1 MARVLGAPVAGLLL
15 AVWCPVPSAAATAA
29 NTTVERLRVDA
40 LTEPIGIDDTSPHL
54 SWELVSSGRSVTQT
68 AYEVRAATS
77 AERLDDPDLWESGR
91 VDSDQSTGVPWAGA
105 QLRSRQRVVWQAR
118 IWDSAGRVSR
128 WSEPA
133 SWEMGLLDA
142 NDWSARWI
150 GNPDWL
156 DRKPKPVVVTL
167 PPQDAR
173 YVRITTTKLGLPLKE
188 GSSLL
193 YRLQLAEVVVQ
204 DGAHGANLAQGAAI
218 SSSDPKTYPGKWEP
232 RFATDGVLTTN
243 QQPFGYSSAGYSGP
257 VPTKPISMT
266 VDLGQVRHLDRVLL
280 YPRTDT
286 VTDDGRTPN
295 FPVDFAVATAGAD
308 GTGYATGA
316 TVSGQVA
323 PPPFNLDFP
332 AMPLFAKQFTLDA
345 PVRSARLYATGLG
358 IYDARLNGRTVS
370 QAVLQPPN
378 TDYHARLV
386 YSTADVTGLL
396 REGENA
402 LSVRL
407 GAGTSIVP
415 DSPDRYTKWSGVL
428 GPPKLLAQLEL
439 TYADGRVERIASDHS
454 WRTALGP
461 TTFTQWYGGE
471 DADARL
477 EQPGWD
483 LPHADLS
490 RWRAAGETDAPTSG
504 VRLAAQMAPP
514 IQPVGRVST
523 VKVTEPEPGTYL
535 FDLGVNI
542 AGWPELHVS
551 GPAGTTV
558 TLQPGERLG
567 VDGLVDQSTMIRG
580 GATYPPILD
589 HYTLAG
595 RGDEVWHPNFVY
607 HGFRYLQITGLP
619 SPPTRETVSGIILRA
634 ANEESGS
641 FSSSSALLD
650 GIQRIINRAIQGNM
664 YSILT
669 DCPDR
674 EKLGWLEETHLV
686 LGAVS
691 RNYDVAAYYRELV
704 RNMVEAQEPSG
715 VVPDIAPQYVMFSG
729 DVHDEPN
736 WGSALIL
743 APWQMYRAYD
753 DIDTLR
759 FAYGA
764 MQRYFDYLSSK
775 MKGGLLDYGLGDWA
789 AIDKSTP
796 DGVTAT
802 FAYHRDAV
810 TLAAI
815 ARLLGHDSDAARYE
829 AVAERVAAAFNAA
842 FLHSNTG
849 TYATGSQASDAL
861 ALDMGVVPEG
871 LRGPVLAHLV
881 DSIRAAGN
889 HVTVG
894 EVALPSLL
902 RVLSAAGRDDVVYDI
917 ASQTSNP
924 SYGYQV
930 VHGATAL
937 AEYWDG
943 PTGYGSQN
951 HFMLG
956 ALDEWFTAGIGGI
969 RQAEDSVGFRRLEI
983 RPSVVGRLTHAQ
995 SSVRT
1000 PYGEVRTA
1008 WRRTGSTFQ
1017 LDVAVPPGTTAR
1029 VEVPLWAGH
1038 GGASATAGAQP
1049 VQTTEDRA
1057 TYEVGSGTWSFVAHT
1072 DGAVPADREQLAV
1085 DAPAAEVALVP
1096 GEAATA
1102 TFSVHN
1108 LMDDPATVRLGVEA
1122 STGFVATAEARTLTV
1137 PPHTTVPVPVRVER
1151 TDASALSGRVD
1162 LTAGD
1167 DAATASIIA
1176 TENWVRGA
1184 TMSASSVHSG
1194 SSPAFTNDGITDSAA
1209 WSNGVGGWNDDT
1221 PTVFPDALTAT
1232 WSHPVTLSRVRLF
1245 TLDSAQYPAE
1255 RVGVRDGTVE
1265 ALVDGTWRPVAT
1277 IASNTAGLLERTFA
1291 PVQATALRLV
1301 VTDSNDH
1308 TYSRILELEAYSS

>member
-1 MARVLGAPVAGLLL
+1 MATLVAGTLL
-15 AVWCPVPSAAATAA
+15 ALYAAVPSAAAAAATAGD
-29 NTTVERLRVDA
+29 TTVGELRVDA
-40 LTEPIGIDDTSPHL
+40 LVDPLGIDDASPSL
-54 SWELVSSGRSVTQT
+54 SWEMVSARRSVTQT

-77 AERLDDPDLWESGR
+77 AERLDHPDLWQSGR
-91 VDSDQSTGVPWAGA
+91 VNSDQSIGVPWGGVD
-105 QLRSRQRVVWQAR
+105 LRSRQHVVWQVR
-118 IWDSAGRVSR
+118 VWDSAGRVSR
-128 WSEPA
+128 WSKSA

-142 NDWSARWI
+142 SDWSARWI
-150 GNPDWL
+150 ANPDWL
-156 DRKPKPVVVTL
+156 DRKPQPVVVTV

-193 YRLQLAEVVVQ
+193 YRLQLAEVAVQ
-204 DGAHGANLAQGAAI
+204 NGVDGDNLARGAGI

-232 RFATDGVLTTN
+232 KFATDGELTTN

-257 VPTKPISMT
+257 VPTKPISLT

-286 VTDDGRTPN
+286 VTDDGHTPN
-295 FPVDFAVATAGAD
+295 APADFTVETAGED
-308 GTGYATGA
+308 GTDFATGA
-316 TVSGQVA
+316 TVTGQVA

-345 PVRSARLYATGLG
+345 PLRSARLYATGLG
-358 IYDARLNGRTVS
+358 IYDARVNGRAVS
-370 QAVLQPPN
+370 KAVLQPPN
-378 TDYHARLV
+378 TDYHERLV
-386 YSTADVTGLL
+386 YSTTDVTGLL
-396 REGENA
+396 KQGENA
-402 LSVRL
+402 LSMRL

-415 DSPDRYTKWSGVL
+415 DTPDRYTKWSGVL

-439 TYADGRVERIASDHS
+439 TYADGRVERIASDQT

-483 LPHADLS
+483 RPDADLS
-490 RWRAAGETDAPTSG
+490 GWKAAGETDAPTPG
-504 VRLAAQMAPP
+504 LRLTAQMAPP
-514 IQPVGRVST
+514 IQQVDRVST
-523 VKVTEPEPGTYL
+523 VKITQPEAGTYL
-535 FDLGVNI
+535 FDLGLNI
-542 AGWPELHVS
+542 AGWPELRVS

-558 TLQPGERLG
+558 TLKPGERLG
-567 VDGLVDQSTMIRG
+567 ADGLVDQSTMIRG

-595 RGDEVWHPNFVY
+595 RGEEVWHPNFVY
-607 HGFRYLQITGLP
+607 HGFRYVQITGLP
-619 SPPTRETVSGIILRA
+619 SAPTPKTLSGIVLRA

-650 GIQRIINRAIQGNM
+650 GIHSIINRAIQGNM

-686 LGAVS
+686 FGAVS

-715 VVPDIAPQYVMFSG
+715 LVPDIAPQYVVFSG

-736 WGSALIL
+736 WGSAVIL
-743 APWQMYRAYD
+743 APWQMYRAYG

-759 FAYGA
+759 FAYDA
-764 MQRYFDYLSSK
+764 MRHYFDYLSTK
-775 MKGGLLDYGLGDWA
+775 AKGDLLDYGLGDWA

-796 DGVTAT
+796 DGMTAT

-810 TLAAI
+810 TLAKI
-815 ARLLGHDSDAARYE
+815 ARLLGHDDDAARYD
-829 AVAERVAAAFNAA
+829 AVAERVAAAFNTA
-842 FLHSNTG
+842 FLHADTG

-861 ALDMGVVPEG
+861 ALDMGVVPEE
-871 LRGPVLAHLV
+871 LRGRVLEHLV
-881 DSIRAAGN
+881 QSVRAAGN

-902 RVLSAAGRDDVVYDI
+902 RVLSVAGRDDVVYDI

-969 RQAEDSVGFRRLEI
+969 RQAEDSVGFRQLEI
-983 RPSVVGRLTHAQ
+983 RPSVVGRLTHAE
-995 SSVRT
+995 SSYRT
-1000 PYGEVRTA
+1000 PYGEVRTE
-1008 WRRTGSTFQ
+1008 WRRTGTTFH
-1017 LDVAVPPGTTAR
+1017 LDVDVPPGTTAS

-1038 GGASATAGAQP
+1038 GGATATAGARP
-1049 VQTTEDRA
+1049 VRTTEDSA
-1057 TYEVGSGTWSFVAHT
+1057 VYEVGSGTWSFVSHT
-1072 DGAVPADREQLAV
+1072 DGVVPEDREQLAV
-1085 DAPAAEVALVP
+1085 DAPAAQVPVLP

-1102 TFSVHN
+1102 TFTVHN
-1108 LMDDPATVRLGVEA
+1108 LMDDPVTVRVGVEA
-1122 STGFVATAEARTLTV
+1122 STGFTATAKPSTRTI
-1137 PPHTTVPVPVRVER
+1137 PPHTTVAVPVQVER
-1151 TDASALSGRVD
+1151 TDASAASGQVK

-1167 DAATASIIA
+1167 SAASAPVTA
-1176 TENWVRGA
+1176 TDNWARGA
-1184 TMSASSVHSG
+1184 TMSASSAHSG
-1194 SSPAFTNDGITDSAA
+1194 SSAEFTNDGVTDSGV

-1221 PTVFPDALTAT
+1221 SKVFPDTLTAT

-1245 TLDSAQYPAE
+1245 TLDSAQYPAA
-1255 RVGVRDGTVE
+1255 RVGVRDATVE
-1265 ALVDGTWRPVAT
+1265 ASVDGSWRPVAT
-1277 IASNTAGLLERTFA
+1277 IAGNTAGVVERTFA
-1291 PVQATALRLV
+1291 PVEATALRLV

-1308 TYSRILELEAYSS
+1308 TFSRVLELEAYA

>member
-1 MARVLGAPVAGLLL
+1 MAAPVAGMLL
-15 AVWCPVPSAAATAA
+15 ALCSAVPSSAATAGD
-29 NTTVERLRVDA
+29 TTVGPLRVDA
-40 LTEPIGIDDTSPHL
+40 LVEPLGIDDTSPRL
-54 SWELVSSGRSVTQT
+54 SWETASAGRSVTQT

-77 AERLDDPDLWESGR
+77 AERLDDPDLWSSGR
-91 VDSDQSTGVPWAGA
+91 VGSDQSVGVPWGGVD
-105 QLRSRQRVVWQAR
+105 LRSRQHVVWQVR
-118 IWDSAGRVSR
+118 VWDSTGRVSR

-142 NDWSARWI
+142 GDWSGRWI
-150 GNPDWL
+150 ANPDWL

-173 YVRITTTKLGLPLKE
+173 FVRVTTTKLGLPLKE

-193 YRLQLAEVVVQ
+193 HRLQLAEVVVQ
-204 DGAHGANLAQGAAI
+204 DGADGDNLAQGAGI
-218 SSSDPKTYPGKWEP
+218 TSSDPKTYPGKWEP
-232 RFATDGVLTTN
+232 KFATDGVLTTN

-257 VPTKPISMT
+257 MPTRPISLT

-286 VTDDGRTPN
+286 VTDDGHTPN
-295 FPVDFAVATAGAD
+295 FPVDFTVETAGPD
-308 GTGYATGA
+308 GTGYASGA
-316 TVSGQVA
+316 TVTGQVA

-358 IYDARLNGRTVS
+358 IYDARINGRAVS

-386 YSTADVTGLL
+386 YSTTDVTGLL
-396 REGENA
+396 QEGENA
-402 LSVRL
+402 LSMRL

-415 DSPDRYTKWSGVL
+415 DTPDRYTKWTGVL
-428 GPPKLLAQLEL
+428 GPPKLLAQLEV
-439 TYADGRVERIASDHS
+439 TYADGRVERIASDPS

-461 TTFTQWYGGE
+461 TTFTHWYGGE

-483 LPHADLS
+483 RPDADLS
-490 RWRAAGETDAPTSG
+490 GWKTARETDAPTPG

-514 IQPVGRVST
+514 IQPVGRVPT
-523 VKVTEPEPGTYL
+523 VKITEPEPGAYL

-542 AGWPELHVS
+542 AGWPELRVS

-558 TLQPGERLG
+558 TLKPGERLG
-567 VDGLVDQSTMIRG
+567 ADGLVDQSTMIRG

-595 RGDEVWHPNFVY
+595 LGEEVWHPNFVY
-607 HGFRYLQITGLP
+607 HGFRYLQVTGLP
-619 SPPTRETVSGIILRA
+619 SPPTPQTVSGIVLRA

-641 FSSSSALLD
+641 FDSSSALLN
-650 GIQRIINRAIQGNM
+650 GIHRIINRAIQGNM

-686 LGAVS
+686 YGAVS

-715 VVPDIAPQYVMFSG
+715 LVPDIAPQYVVFSG

-736 WGSALIL
+736 WGSAVIL
-743 APWQMYRAYD
+743 APWQMYRAYGD
-753 DIDTLR
+753 VDTLR

-764 MQRYFDYLSSK
+764 MQRYFDYLTSK
-775 MKGGLLDYGLGDWA
+775 TKGDLLDYGLGDWA

-796 DGVTAT
+796 DGVTAS
-802 FAYHRDAV
+802 FAYHRAAV
-810 TLAAI
+810 TLAKI
-815 ARLLGHDSDAARYE
+815 ARLPGHDDDAVRYE
-829 AVAERVAAAFNAA
+829 AVAGRVATAFNAA
-842 FLHSNTG
+842 FLHADTG

-861 ALDMGVVPEG
+861 ALDMGVVPAG
-871 LRGPVLAHLV
+871 LRGAVLEHLV
-881 DSIRAAGN
+881 GSIRAAGN

-894 EVALPSLL
+894 EIALPSLL
-902 RVLSAAGRDDVVYDI
+902 RVLSAAGRDDVVYDV
-917 ASQTSNP
+917 ATQTSNP

-951 HFMLG
+951 HFMMG

-983 RPSVVGRLTHAQ
+983 RPSVVGRLTHAE
-995 SSVRT
+995 SSYRT
-1000 PYGEVRTA
+1000 PYGEVRTE
-1008 WRRTGSTFQ
+1008 WRRAGTTFQ
-1017 LDVAVPPGTTAR
+1017 LDVAVPPGTTAS
-1029 VEVPLWAGH
+1029 VEVPLWAGQ
-1038 GGASATAGAQP
+1038 GGATATAGARP
-1049 VQTTEDRA
+1049 VRTTGDSA
-1057 TYEVGSGTWSFVAHT
+1057 TFEVGSGTWSFVAHT
-1072 DGAVPADREQLAV
+1072 DGAMPEDREQFAV
-1085 DAPAAEVALVP
+1085 DAPAAEVAVLP

-1102 TFSVHN
+1102 TFTVHN
-1108 LMDDPATVRLGVEA
+1108 LMDDPATVRVGVEA
-1122 STGFVATAEARTLTV
+1122 STGFAATAEASTLTV

-1151 TDASALSGRVD
+1151 TDASAASGQVQ

-1167 DAATASIIA
+1167 SAASAPVVA
-1176 TENWVRGA
+1176 TDNWVRGA

-1194 SSPAFTNDGITDSAA
+1194 SSAAFTNDGVTDSGV
-1209 WSNGVGGWNDDT
+1209 WSNGVGGWNDGT
-1221 PTVFPDALTAT
+1221 SKVFPDTLTAT

-1255 RVGVRDGTVE
+1255 RVGVREATVE
-1265 ALVDGTWRPVAT
+1265 ALVGGAWRPVAT
-1277 IASNTAGLLERTFA
+1277 IAGNTAGLLERTFA
-1291 PVQATALRLV
+1291 PVAATALRLV
-1301 VTDSNDH
+1301 VTDSNGH
-1308 TYSRILELEAYSS
+1308 TYSRVLELEAYSA